1 MWSSLTK
8 KDKKGKKGKNAVE
21 EPVKVSV
28 RIVSPLCQQLLL
40 GAFSVS
46 SAGNKEYKSDFLYRS
61 KRRRK
66 NRNLKPRRKMMPSVG
81 GLSRRKARRRA
92 KL

>member
-81 GLSRRKARRRA
+81 GLSQRKARRRA